1 MENKLIG
8 NENDIIFYTDEEGN
22 TKIQVIL
29 QNEDV
34 WLNTQAIANLF
45 DVQRPDITK
54 HINNIYKEEELDKD
68 STCSIL
74 EQVQKE
80 GNRTVTRNI
89 SYYNLDMI
97 ISVGYRVN
105 SKKAVKFRQWASKV
119 IKEYIIKGFVL
130 DDDRFLKG
138 GKVNQQYFDELL
150 ERIKVIRTS
159 ERMSYQKIM
168 DLFIATSIDYD
179 KKSEEANTFF
189 KIIQNKLHYA
199 ITSHTAAE
207 LIYERANSEKENMGL
222 TTWKEAPEGMIYK
235 YDVSIAKNYLTETEL
250 RKLNN
255 LTTLFLDYAE
265 SMAEEN
271 QVMTM
276 KDWINETDNLL
287 KFRKKEI
294 LQNSG
299 KVSHKQAIEK
309 AENEYEKYKVIQ
321 DKKFVSDFDKLLL
334 GTENINKNKVQ
345 E

>member
-45 DVQRPDITK
+45 DVQRPAITK
-54 HINNIYKEEELDKD
+54 HINNIYLEQELEEK
-68 STCSIL
+68 STCSKM
-74 EQVQKE
+74 EHMGNMGNQKYE
-80 GNRTVTRNI
+80 TK
-89 SYYNLDMI
+89 YYNLDMI
-97 ISVGYRVN
+97 ISIGYRVN
-105 SKKAVKFRQWASKV
+105 SKKAVKFRQWASKI

-138 GKVNQQYFDELL
+138 GKVNQKYFDELL

-159 ERMSYQKIM
+159 ERMAYQKIT

-189 KIIQNKLHYA
+189 KIIQNKLHFA

-235 YDVSIAKNYLTETEL
+235 YDVAIAKNYLTETEL

-265 SMAEEN
+265 SMAEDN

-299 KVSHKQAIEK
+299 KISHKQAIEK

-321 DKKFVSDFDKLLL
+321 DKKFVSDFDRLLL
-334 GTENINKNKVQ
+334 GTENINKNKAQ